1 MRTEIINGMA
11 VHMPDKKYVV
21 SNLSKEQIL
30 FNAAGEEEGICFE
43 LKPLEIL
50 SIQTYEAME
59 EYAKQQSLL
68 FTTFRENYQRE
79 ERRRVKKE
87 EERLGGIISWIG
99 TPDDKIYDLFLQ
111 DQSDA
116 RGGIK

>member
-1 MRTEIINGMA
+1 MRTEIINGMT

-21 SNLSKEQIL
+21 SNLSKEHIL

-59 EYAKQQSLL
+59 EYAKQQALL
-68 FTTFRENYQRE
+68 FCIFRDNYKKDE
-79 ERRRVKKE
+79 LSRVKKE
-87 EERLGGIISWIG
+87 QDRLGGMFSWMS
-99 TPDDKIYDLFLQ
+99 TPDDKIYDLFLKE
-111 DQSDA
+111 QSET
-116 RGGIK
+116 RGGTK